1 MTGLAGHLAAVHGRT
16 ITICRD
22 LPTERPS
29 APHLPEGTDPITWFE
44 ESLGEM
50 LEMLDAADPEA
61 LVWGFWPRSS
71 IGLWQRRMV
80 IETGVHRWDADQA
93 FGEESGLSDIVSR
106 SGLDEFNDMW
116 LPRLGELPPL
126 EASATDL
133 GLVWVLGN
141 GAPVSALE
149 GTGSDIYLR
158 LMSRPSPVSLPPVWA
173 EAVDALEP
181 PRR

>member
-1 MTGLAGHLAAVHGRT
+1 
-16 ITICRD
+16 
-22 LPTERPS
+22 
-29 APHLPEGTDPITWFE
+29 
-44 ESLGEM
+44 
-50 LEMLDAADPEA
+50 
-61 LVWGFWPRSS
+61 
-71 IGLWQRRMV
+71 
-80 IETGVHRWDADQA
+80 
-93 FGEESGLSDIVSR
+93 VSR